1 MANSINGL
9 AIGKKCTGC
18 SACADA
24 CPVDAI
30 SMKRD
35 FEGFVYPSVSDD
47 ECIKCG
53 KCARVCP
60 AANPCRTMPISSMFA
75 AFSNDKTLRMN
86 SSSGGVFAACAK
98 YVTEQGGVA
107 AGAAIDQYGHV
118 AHRLVSS
125 TRDVGLLQKSK
136 YVQSDALGI
145 YRQVKQ
151 KLECGKRVLFSGC
164 PCQVAGLLSFLD
176 KDYPNLVTMDL
187 ICHGV
192 PSPGV
197 WENHVFELTNG
208 NPASSI
214 SFRRKNAT
222 ARTTFSVDVVS
233 RRGVYKGRDEYD
245 DPYMALFVKGA
256 ANRESCY
263 ICPYANDK
271 RVGDLTIGDCASS
284 DCYPSFYPW
293 IQLSSVSPNT
303 SKGRA
308 FWAEVQPLFVMVPID
323 FEREIRLNAQ
333 LSSPVNRPAFRDEV
347 YKQIDSE
354 GLSSAAAAVTPARS
368 IKCRMKGV
376 IKLIVPNVVRGHLKM
391 LNAKIHGR

>member
-1 MANSINGL
+1 MANNITSL

-35 FEGFVYPSVSDD
+35 FEGFVYPSVGD
-47 ECIKCG
+47 ERCIKCG
-53 KCARVCP
+53 KCAKVCP
-60 AANPCRTMPISSMFA
+60 VANPCRTTPISSMFA
-75 AFSNDKTLRMN
+75 AFSKDRALRMD

-107 AGAAIDQYGHV
+107 VGAAIGQYGHV

-125 TRDVGLLQKSK
+125 AKDICLLQKSK

-164 PCQVAGLLSFLD
+164 PCQVAGLLSFLG
-176 KDYPNLVTMDL
+176 KDYPNLVMMDL

-197 WENHVFELTNG
+197 WEDHVFELTDG
-208 NPASSI
+208 NPATSI
-214 SFRRKNAT
+214 SFRRKDAT
-222 ARTTFSVDVVS
+222 ARTTYSVDVVS
-233 RRGVYKGRDEYD
+233 QNGAYKGRDEYD
-245 DPYMALFVKGA
+245 DPYMALFVAGA

-263 ICPYANDK
+263 VCSYANNE

-293 IQLSSVSPNT
+293 VQLSSVSPNT

-308 FWAEVQPLFVMVPID
+308 FWAEMQSLLETMPID
-323 FEREIRLNAQ
+323 HEREIRLNAQ
-333 LSSPVNRPAFRDEV
+333 LSSPVKRPVLRDGV
-347 YKQIDSE
+347 YKQIYSE
-354 GLSSAAAAVTPARS
+354 GLSSAAAAVTPVRS
-368 IKCRMKGV
+368 IKSKMKRV
-376 IKLIVPNVVRGHLKM
+376 VKLIVPNVVRGHLKM
-391 LNAKIHGR
+391 LNAMIHGR

>member
-1 MANSINGL
+1 MANNINGL

-24 CPVDAI
+24 CPIDAI
-30 SMKRD
+30 RMKRD
-35 FEGFVYPSVSDD
+35 FEGFAYPSVNDE

-53 KCARVCP
+53 KCAKVCP
-60 AANPCRTMPISSMFA
+60 VANLCRTTPISSMFA
-75 AFSNDKTLRMN
+75 VFSNDEILRMN

-98 YVTEQGGVA
+98 HVIEQGGVA
-107 AGAAIDQYGHV
+107 VGAAIDQYGHV

-125 TRDVGLLQKSK
+125 AKDVGLLQKSK

-151 KLECGKRVLFSGC
+151 KLECGNRVLFSGC
-164 PCQVAGLLSFLD
+164 PCQVAGLLSFLG

-192 PSPGV
+192 PSQGV
-197 WENHVFELTNG
+197 WEDHVFELTDG
-208 NPASSI
+208 NPATSI
-214 SFRRKNAT
+214 SFRRKDAT

-233 RRGVYKGRDEYD
+233 QNRTYKGRDEYD
-245 DPYMALFVKGA
+245 DPYMALFVAGA

-263 ICPYANDK
+263 VCPYANNE

-293 IQLSSVSPNT
+293 VQLSSVSPNT
-303 SKGRA
+303 SKGMA
-308 FWAEVQPLFVMVPID
+308 FWDEMQPLLEMMPINH
-323 FEREIRLNAQ
+323 EREIRLNAQ
-333 LSSPVNRPAFRDEV
+333 LSSPVKRPALRDEV
-347 YKQIDSE
+347 YKQIYSV
-354 GLSSAAAAVTPARS
+354 GLSSAAVAVTPVRS
-368 IKCRMKGV
+368 IKTRMKRV
-376 IKLIVPNVVRGHLKM
+376 VKLIVPNVVRGHLKM